1 VQDAWRR
8 GQAVAVH
15 GLIYGLD
22 DGILRHLGLSMTSDA
37 ELAAYKLSQPAAPE
51 LQRRGG

>member
-1 VQDAWRR
+1 
-8 GQAVAVH
+8 VAVH

-37 ELAAYKLSQPAAPE
+37 ELAAYKQSQPEAPIP
-51 LQRRGG
+51 LRTTG